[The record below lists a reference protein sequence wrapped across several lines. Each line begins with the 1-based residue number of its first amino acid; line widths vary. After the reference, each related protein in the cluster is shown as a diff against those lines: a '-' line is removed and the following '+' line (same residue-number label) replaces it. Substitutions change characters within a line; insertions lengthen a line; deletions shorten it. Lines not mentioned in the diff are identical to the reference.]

1 MPQAAPAVRSRRKPQ
16 ATPGRISDADLRKQ
30 VKAVFDEDP
39 SISLNDAAKKLRR
52 GRDRVRP
59 LLEDVRREAHVQPF
73 ERKAAR

>member
-1 MPQAAPAVRSRRKPQ
+1 MS
-16 ATPGRISDADLRKQ
+16 
-30 VKAVFDEDP
+30 DP